1 MISVEDFNWKKKL
14 LIKKYILI
22 NGNRKRKL
30 PEKQIIET
38 YLNNKSLTKI
48 YKEFSVDSRK
58 VKEILFNGWKY
69 LVMQIKDGVMVIDL
83 I

>member
-1 MISVEDFNWKKKL
+1 L

-58 VKEILFNGWKY
+58 VKEILFNG
-69 LVMQIKDGVMVIDL
+69 
-83 I
+83 